1 MVAFPPFCNPSR
13 LTKECRMQSVRANS
27 LILTM
32 MLGTAAVC
40 LADNSEA
47 QPLPLQQVPQAVMKA
62 VLTKFPAA
70 KPQSAAQGVEG
81 NQPYID
87 VHILVNNQK
96 IWVTCNPSG
105 KINVI
110 DREITLKEL
119 PAAVTAA
126 LNKKYPQ
133 AKVRL
138 VNEITDEGQP
148 TYDIAVTFQKKAV
161 IGVFAANGE
170 FLEEMEDDE

>member
-1 MVAFPPFCNPSR
+1 MPCYRPLGLVLIALATLATIGFADDS
-13 LTKECRMQSVRANS
+13 QS
-27 LILTM
+27 
-32 MLGTAAVC
+32 
-40 LADNSEA
+40 
-47 QPLPLQQVPQAVMKA
+47 QPLPLNQVPKAVMTA
-62 VLTKFPAA
+62 VMAKFPAA
-70 KPQSAAQGVEG
+70 KPQSAAQGVED

-96 IWVTCNPSG
+96 IWVTCHPSG

-110 DREITLKEL
+110 DREIAQKEL

-138 VNEITDEGQP
+138 VNQITAEGPP
-148 TYDIAVTFQKKAV
+148 TYDIAVTYQKKALV
-161 IGVFAANGE
+161 GVFATNGE
-170 FLEEMEDDE
+170 FLDEFEDDE

>member
-1 MVAFPPFCNPSR
+1 MPCYRALGLVLVA
-13 LTKECRMQSVRANS
+13 LAAA
-27 LILTM
+27 
-32 MLGTAAVC
+32 GTVGF
-40 LADNSEA
+40 ADDSEP
-47 QPLPLQQVPQAVMKA
+47 QPLPLNQVPKAVITAVMA
-62 VLTKFPAA
+62 KFPAA
-70 KPQSAAQGVEG
+70 KPQSAAQGVE
-81 NQPYID
+81 NNLPFID

-110 DREITLKEL
+110 DRELTLKDL

-138 VNEITDEGQP
+138 VNEITAEGPP
-148 TYDIAVTFQKKAV
+148 TYDIAVTYQKKAV
-161 IGVFAANGE
+161 IGVFAASGE
-170 FLEEMEDDE
+170 FLDELEDQE